1 MGPGIITTNNT
12 KTDPAG
18 GRGTDCWEE
27 SCLTLKYMSNRM
39 DSIFH
44 KPAFIFTQISESGCL
59 YCQCTKGQQNF
70 ISVQPVQKPIL
81 YINLEF
87 FY

>member
-44 KPAFIFTQISESGCL
+44 KPGCL